1 MLFFSM
7 IIIFIIGRGKSMK
20 KALFVYNPNAG
31 KELLKPKLSDVI
43 DTMVKG
49 GYEVVVYPTQMY
61 KDAYRKILNYTDT
74 YDRIFCSG
82 GDGTLDEVV
91 TGMVERKS
99 DIPIGYIPTGTT
111 NDFANSLYIPKNL
124 MEAAHSAVYGA
135 EFPCD
140 VGIFNDDVFVYIAA
154 FGIFTDVSY
163 GTKQEMKNLLGHLAY
178 ILEGMTKLL
187 DVPSYRMKVSFDG
200 GVIEDEFIFGMVTNS
215 NSIGGFRN
223 TVSDE
228 VAFDDGVF
236 EVVLI
241 KRPKN
246 PLVLQ
251 EIITALLVNQ
261 FDTKYMYSFKTRK
274 ITFECEQEI
283 PWTLD
288 GEFGGDH
295 KVVDIENL
303 QKAIKIIIP
312 ESRIPDVSE
321 EGLKKKKESPKKP
334 LALEKIVEDVVKE
347 IAGQTVIGERIL
359 SKFQDE
365 EKLKNDIENDEV

>member
-1 MLFFSM
+1 
-7 IIIFIIGRGKSMK
+7 MK

-91 TGMVERKS
+91 TGMVERKA
-99 DIPIGYIPTGTT
+99 DIPIGYIPAGTT
-111 NDFANSLYIPKNL
+111 NDFASSLHIPKNVL
-124 MEAAHSAVYGA
+124 EAAHSAVYGA

-163 GTKQEMKNLLGHLAY
+163 GTKQEMKNVLGHLAY

-187 DVPSYRMKVSFDG
+187 DVPAYQMKVSYDEG
-200 GVIEDEFIFGMVTNS
+200 IIEDEFIFGMVTNS
-215 NSIGGFRN
+215 RSIGGFPN
-223 TVSDE
+223 MATDE

-241 KRPKN
+241 KKPKN
-246 PLVLQ
+246 PLALQ
-251 EIITALLVNQ
+251 EIITALLVNKFESQ
-261 FDTKYMYSFKTRK
+261 YMYSFKTRK
-274 ITFECEQEI
+274 ITFECEREI

-288 GEFGGDH
+288 GEFGGEH
-295 KVVDIENL
+295 KEVEVENL

-312 ESRIPDVSE
+312 ESYIPEVSE
-321 EGLKKKKESPKKP
+321 EGLKKKKEAPKKP
-334 LALEKIVEDVVKE
+334 LAIEKIVEDVVKE
-347 IAGQTVIGERIL
+347 IAGQTPLGELIL
-359 SKFQDE
+359 SRFQDE
-365 EKLKNDIENDEV
+365 SKSKSDDDNEGVSS